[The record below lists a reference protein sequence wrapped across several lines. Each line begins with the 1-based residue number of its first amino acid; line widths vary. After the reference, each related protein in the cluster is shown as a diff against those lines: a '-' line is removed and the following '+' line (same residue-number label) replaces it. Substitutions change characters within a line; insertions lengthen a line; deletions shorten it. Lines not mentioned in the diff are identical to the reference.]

1 MALTQA
7 IPITRHPYA
16 DGSYKKMLIDGN
28 WVDAAS
34 GKRFETHNPAT
45 GELLATVA
53 EGDAEDVN
61 RAVAAARRAF
71 EGPWSKVK
79 PFERQ
84 ALLLKLADLVEKNF
98 EELSQL
104 DTLDMGAPNSRTR
117 GNKLRVLGMLR
128 YYAGQATALHGET
141 IENSLPGEI
150 FSYTLK
156 EPVGVVGAIIPWN
169 GPLAASVWKIG
180 PAIATGC
187 TVILKPAEEAPLT
200 SLRLGELAMEAGIPP
215 GVVNVVPGYGETAGA
230 ALASHPD
237 VDKVAFTG
245 SHVTGQSIVKA
256 SAGNLKRVSLEL
268 GGKSPDIV
276 FADAD
281 LDAAVPGAAM
291 AVFAN
296 SGQICSAGTRLFVES
311 KVYDEFVGRVAEC
324 GKKLQVGNGL
334 DPNTQIGPLVSAQQM
349 ERVSGYLA
357 LDQKEGAKALAGGA
371 PLTEGA
377 LSKGYFVPPTVFA
390 NVQDNMRIAQE
401 EIFGPVISAISFKDT
416 DKLIQRANATT
427 FGLGS
432 GVGTKDVSKAHPAA
446 TRAWQTAKVFELHTF
461 VILEG
466 ALAGY
471 PLTDVRAI
479 LYDGK
484 YHDVDSSEMSFKIA
498 GREALKSGDH
508 FLLAMHEFPDGDALG
523 SSLGLFCALGEMG
536 KERGDERGG
545 TRAPLPQRHRRT
557 AAQRAAVA
565 PAIPAR
571 AARDAAGPSGDW
583 SPPGVALDRAAG
595 AGAAARVRGRGD
607 GVRRGRCDRRQQP
620 AAEYPRP
627 QCRGNSDLRRRRIHL
642 DREPRRRRDRAA
654 GGGRRRSRWL
664 SRRRL
669 VRRRDGC
676 PADLPRRAPLVREAN
691 ERDRPED
698 RRSEV
703 DRPRREGVRGGGRH
717 DPPGRT
723 GCGCPPDSRPSL
735 LLLGRRK
742 HLAGERDR

>member
-1 MALTQA
+1 MAVTQA

-16 DGSYKKMLIDGN
+16 DGSYKKMLIDGK

-34 GKRFETHNPAT
+34 GKKFETHNPAT

-53 EGDAEDVN
+53 EGDAEDIN

-104 DTLDMGAPNSRTR
+104 DTLDMGAPISRTR

-200 SLRLGELAMEAGIPP
+200 SLRLAELCMEAGIPP

-245 SHVTGQSIVKA
+245 SHVTGQSIIKA

-296 SGQICSAGTRLFVES
+296 SGQICSAGTRLFVEN
-311 KVYDEFVGRVAEC
+311 KVYDEFVGRVAEF

-357 LDQKEGAKALAGGA
+357 LGQKEGARALAGGA

-401 EIFGPVISAISFKDT
+401 EIFGPVISAISFKDS
-416 DKLIQRANATT
+416 DELIQRANATT

-432 GVGTKDVSKAHPAA
+432 GVWTKDVSKAHRVAKALRAGSVWVNCYQAMDPA
-446 TRAWQTAKVFELHTF
+446 VPF
-461 VILEG
+461 G
-466 ALAGY
+466 GY
-471 PLTDVRAI
+471 
-479 LYDGK
+479 K
-484 YHDVDSSEMSFKIA
+484 MSGY
-498 GREALKSGDH
+498 GRESGKQH
-508 FLLAMHEFPDGDALG
+508 LEEYLNVKAVWI
-523 SSLGLFCALGEMG
+523 
-536 KERGDERGG
+536 K
-545 TRAPLPQRHRRT
+545 T
-557 AAQRAAVA
+557 A
-565 PAIPAR
+565 
-571 AARDAAGPSGDW
+571 
-583 SPPGVALDRAAG
+583 
-595 AGAAARVRGRGD
+595 
-607 GVRRGRCDRRQQP
+607 
-620 AAEYPRP
+620 
-627 QCRGNSDLRRRRIHL
+627 
-642 DREPRRRRDRAA
+642 
-654 GGGRRRSRWL
+654 
-664 SRRRL
+664 
-669 VRRRDGC
+669 
-676 PADLPRRAPLVREAN
+676 
-691 ERDRPED
+691 
-698 RRSEV
+698 
-703 DRPRREGVRGGGRH
+703 
-717 DPPGRT
+717 
-723 GCGCPPDSRPSL
+723 
-735 LLLGRRK
+735 
-742 HLAGERDR
+742 